1 MLLKKTNGDIDQHK
15 IMIYTLS
22 NCRWCQKTLSLLN
35 ENRVEYKRVNVDPSD
50 QLGYMKVVNH
60 LRERKAPEIFP
71 TTIIDG
77 QTIITGH
84 KPDQLSQALGLLK

>member
-1 MLLKKTNGDIDQHK
+1 MLPTKTNGGSDQHK

-22 NCRWCQKTLSLLN
+22 NCRWCQKTLSFLN
-35 ENRVEYKRVNVDPSD
+35 ENRVEYERVNVDPSD
-50 QLGYMKVVNH
+50 HQGYMKVVNH

-84 KPDQLSQALGLLK
+84 KPDQLSQVLGLLQ